1 MLTQSIVA
9 VLVGFAIGVPT
20 AFWLLKK
27 VRIKARVRHLQVS
40 LGLGLPITL
49 FVFLLQTR
57 FAVPVFVI
65 AATASLLF
73 ITLELTLRRLVA
85 GATDQSAVSQMGK
98 IGSGV
103 DFNEARAAA
112 GLFPDDYMIEAVWL
126 EMQEFMKSRSAQK
139 QDFKSHQNRKLIIKS
154 FEMHK
159 NINFVGTNY
168 SMFDGIRS
176 TTDAINSSDQ
186 MKLFLFGG
194 STVLCEEVP
203 DRLTNAS
210 ILQRMLNSLPES
222 VQVFNYGASGATSID
237 RVQMLIQDTKIEK
250 DDVVIFYFGDNDS
263 GWIDYRSGKL
273 AQQLVWLPV
282 RAMRGLSDF
291 GFEIAKWMYGE
302 FAPRSFRKF
311 SRLAVN
317 DTIGAL
323 NEAHQYCL
331 NKGAHMVAIL
341 QPNLYTLRTKS
352 DYEKKLEQ
360 RFSQDIKTLI
370 FDAYKQ
376 YEAWVKTVSYGVS
389 ATHIFN
395 NAPSSVFLDWAHV
408 NARGNELIAKF
419 IFDELHKRDLV
430 SGLQEV

>member
-1 MLTQSIVA
+1 M
-9 VLVGFAIGVPT
+9 
-20 AFWLLKK
+20 
-27 VRIKARVRHLQVS
+27 
-40 LGLGLPITL
+40 
-49 FVFLLQTR
+49 
-57 FAVPVFVI
+57 PVFVI
-65 AATASLLF
+65 AATVLLLVVA
-73 ITLELTLRRLVA
+73 LELTLRHLVA
-85 GATDQSAVSQMGK
+85 NSLAQNAVDKVGK

-103 DFNEARAAA
+103 DFEEARAAS
-112 GLFPDDYMIEAVWL
+112 GCYPDDYMTEAVWL

-317 DTIGAL
+317 DTI
-323 NEAHQYCL
+323 
-331 NKGAHMVAIL
+331 
-341 QPNLYTLRTKS
+341 
-352 DYEKKLEQ
+352 
-360 RFSQDIKTLI
+360 
-370 FDAYKQ
+370 
-376 YEAWVKTVSYGVS
+376 
-389 ATHIFN
+389 
-395 NAPSSVFLDWAHV
+395 
-408 NARGNELIAKF
+408 
-419 IFDELHKRDLV
+419 
-430 SGLQEV
+430 